1 MSADLRTLIDSFRLP
16 FLRTLSR
23 FEKNGFV
30 VRITYALR
38 TPIDQAKLWRQGR
51 SKTLINARIGDLEAQ
66 DCDYLAQCL
75 KDAGPQNG
83 PIVTN
88 ALPGLS
94 WHQYGQAADV
104 LAYDT
109 SGRLITSGDD
119 DAYKKLE
126 EAARL
131 EGLTTGRGWGD
142 AGHIQAS
149 QLSKPQYDLKTI
161 NDMMRDKFSTKGRD

>member
-1 MSADLRTLIDSFRLP
+1 MISLDGLLPEFRTKIESLMDSLNSSEFTFRIS
-16 FLRTLSR
+16 F
-23 FEKNGFV
+23 
-30 VRITYALR
+30 ALR

-131 EGLTTGRGWGD
+131 EGLTTGRSWGD